1 MSEPRNVPDDADGS
15 PSPFHEVVAGA
26 RAVQRR
32 IEAFYGLERGPDVG
46 DFVRAG
52 ADGERET
59 LFVRETD
66 DALELELVL
75 PRKTGAA
82 SLDHDAQVIEGVSHF
97 VFVAERA
104 RVELPTTELELELQA
119 EIDKF
124 VVLAADSEFTLARA
138 PELHA
143 VLYDDVYHLHS
154 HASDRGHRY
163 RLATALARRVTA
175 RVTSSSP
182 REARRF
188 LQRFYRSGQAEK
200 IRLATMH

>member
-1 MSEPRNVPDDADGS
+1 MSDGGAS
-15 PSPFHEVVAGA
+15 DETRGGAAAFEHVIAGA
-26 RAVQRR
+26 RLVQRR
-32 IEAFYGLERGPDVG
+32 IEAFYALEHGPDVG

-52 ADGERET
+52 ENGERET

-75 PRKTGAA
+75 PQKPHAD
-82 SLDHDAQVIEGVSHF
+82 SLDHDAQIIEGVSHF

-124 VVLAADSEFTLARA
+124 VVLAADAEFALARA
-138 PELHA
+138 PDLHA
-143 VLYDDVYHLHS
+143 VLYDDAYHLHS
-154 HASDRGHRY
+154 HASARGHRY
-163 RLATALARRVTA
+163 RLATTLAA
-175 RVTSSSP
+175 RVITRLTESP
-182 REARRF
+182 PAEARRF

-200 IRLATMH
+200 IRMATAH

>member
-1 MSEPRNVPDDADGS
+1 MSDGGAADEAPGEG
-15 PSPFHEVVAGA
+15 PAFHQVIAGA
-26 RAVQRR
+26 RLVQRR
-32 IEAFYGLERGPDVG
+32 IEDFYALEHGPDVG
-46 DFVRAG
+46 DFVRPG

-75 PRKTGAA
+75 PKKPHAD
-82 SLDHDAQVIEGVSHF
+82 SLDHDAQIIEGVSHF

-124 VVLAADSEFTLARA
+124 VVLAADAEFTLARA
-138 PELHA
+138 PDLHA
-143 VLYDDVYHLHS
+143 VLYDDAYHLHS
-154 HASDRGHRY
+154 HGSARGHRY
-163 RLATALARRVTA
+163 RLATTLAA
-175 RVTSSSP
+175 RVITRLSEAP
-182 REARRF
+182 PVEARRF

-200 IRLATMH
+200 IRMATAQ